1 MKSIMSYATKK
12 MGDDF
17 ISPNKISEIYKE
29 KYTKGDLRKLVDTLP
44 SKEIIDYLHE
54 KNFILIAS
62 PWKTMK
68 CNDVVRINYSNIFPI
83 CRFYENNFLK
93 ETIESAFWIAIQKS
107 VTNST
112 LYFEHFLSEEKIP
125 SATEALWAFSVYAE
139 INGTERKE
147 SYFFEPFLTST
158 IDVDDEGKKN
168 EVVIFQ
174 SNGKIA
180 FGNTLDFIDR
190 KNKIGLLL
198 KQPLKRP
205 SI

>member
-62 PWKTMK
+62 PWKTMN

-93 ETIESAFWIAIQKS
+93 ETIESAFWIAIQKA

>member
-62 PWKTMK
+62 PWKTMN

-93 ETIESAFWIAIQKS
+93 ETIESAFWIAIQKA
-107 VTNST
+107 VINST

>member
-62 PWKTMK
+62 PWKTMN

-93 ETIESAFWIAIQKS
+93 ETIESAFWIAIQKA
-107 VTNST
+107 VTNSA